1 MTRILLD
8 SHVLFW
14 FLDGDARLSQAARQA
29 IEASDT
35 TVYVSAVTAFEIA
48 SKFHTG
54 KWPAAAA
61 MAHHLLEIV
70 SRFDFEPLA
79 LTLGHA
85 RHAGLLAARHRD
97 PFDRMLAAQAE
108 IEDIPLVTADAV
120 FSQFNVRTLW

>member
-14 FLDGDARLSQAARQA
+14 FLDGDARLSHAARQA

-35 TVYVSAVTAFEIA
+35 IAYVSAVTAFEVA
-48 SKFHTG
+48 TKFHLG

-61 MAHHLLEIV
+61 MAHDLLEIV
-70 SRFDFEPLA
+70 ARFDFEPLA
-79 LTLGHA
+79 LTLEYA
-85 RHAGLLAARHRD
+85 RHAGLLPVRHRD

-108 IEDIPLVTADAV
+108 IEGIPLVTADAV
-120 FSQFNVRTLW
+120 FGQFNVRTLW

>member
-1 MTRILLD
+1 MTKILLD

-14 FLDGDARLSQAARQA
+14 FLDGDARLSHAARQA
-29 IEASDT
+29 IEESDAI
-35 TVYVSAVTAFEIA
+35 VYVSAVTAFEIA
-48 SKFHTG
+48 NKLHVG

-61 MAHHLLEIV
+61 IAHNLLEIV

-79 LTLGHA
+79 LTLEHA

-108 IEDIPLVTADAV
+108 IEGIPLVTTDAA

>member
-14 FLDGDARLSQAARQA
+14 FLDGDARLSHAARQA

-35 TVYVSAVTAFEIA
+35 IVYVSAVTAFEIA
-48 SKFHTG
+48 NKFHMG

-61 MAHHLLEIV
+61 MARDLVEII

-79 LTLGHA
+79 LTLEHA

-97 PFDRMLAAQAE
+97 PFDRML
-108 IEDIPLVTADAV
+108 
-120 FSQFNVRTLW
+120 

>member
-14 FLDGDARLSQAARQA
+14 FLDGDARLSHAARQA
-29 IEASDT
+29 IEAPDT
-35 TVYVSAVTAFEIA
+35 IVYVSAVTAFEIA
-48 SKFHTG
+48 NKFHMG

-61 MAHHLLEIV
+61 MARHLLEII

-79 LTLGHA
+79 LTVEHA
-85 RHAGLLAARHRD
+85 RHAGLLAVRHRD

-108 IEDIPLVTADAV
+108 IEEIPLVTADAA
-120 FSQFNVRTLW
+120 FGQFNVRTLW